1 MRSLFLK
8 FLVSFWL
15 VIGLII
21 GAAAIGGFLYAEQLQ
36 RTIEDFEIGGSM
48 QVASAALE
56 NGGRKG
62 LEEWRDSTPR
72 DDGVGILILD
82 SEGRDISG
90 RRIPFAAERMFERHK
105 ARLERYRRSGDVD
118 GDGNFRRS
126 RFLPQLTGPDGRVY
140 TMLVAPVRAPEAF
153 WSNQDIRVLLFVFA
167 LLTSGL
173 VSYGLASAFS
183 RPVRK
188 LRDATVELAE
198 GNLDIRVAES
208 MGNRKDELGMLGHD
222 FDAMAEKLQRA
233 AERQIELT
241 RNISHELR
249 SPLARMRVA
258 VELARRKAGEMPEFQ
273 RLEDDAERLDSLIG
287 QILSYTK
294 LDAEA
299 EKEPSPFDLPDVLNE
314 VAENVNFE
322 CGDDRVTVTGA
333 DTRTEI
339 RGYRG
344 ALASAVENVVRNAV
358 RHGSGNGGVTIR
370 TVAGDGNVVIEVID
384 DGPGVAG
391 EDLARLF
398 EPFFRTRD
406 SAENDGNGGTGLGLA
421 IARRAVELHQGRIEA
436 MNGENGGFVVRIT
449 LPLNPSTSSQ

>member
-56 NGGRKG
+56 HGGREG
-62 LEEWRDSTPR
+62 LVEWRDSTPR

-126 RFLPQLTGPDGRVY
+126 RFLPQLTAPDGQVY

-173 VSYGLASAFS
+173 VSYALASAFS

-208 MGNRKDELGMLGHD
+208 MGKRKDELGMLGHD

-233 AERQIELT
+233 AERQTELT

-273 RLEDDAERLDSLIG
+273 RLEQDAERLDSLIG

-294 LDAEA
+294 LEA
-299 EKEPSPFDLPDVLNE
+299 EGEKERSHFDLADVLNE

-322 CGDDRVTVTGA
+322 YGKNRVTVTGS

-344 ALASAVENVVRNAV
+344 ALTSAVENVVRNAV
-358 RHGSGNGGVTIR
+358 RHNTGDAGVVITSI
-370 TVAGDGNVVIEVID
+370 VGDNEVVIEIGD
-384 DGPGVAG
+384 DGPGVAE
-391 EDLARLF
+391 EDIARLF
-398 EPFFRTRD
+398 EPFFRTRE

-421 IARRAVELHQGRIEA
+421 IARRAVQLNQGHIEA
-436 MNGENGGFVVRIT
+436 KNGANGGFVVRIT
-449 LPLNPSTSSQ
+449 LPLSSTGSS